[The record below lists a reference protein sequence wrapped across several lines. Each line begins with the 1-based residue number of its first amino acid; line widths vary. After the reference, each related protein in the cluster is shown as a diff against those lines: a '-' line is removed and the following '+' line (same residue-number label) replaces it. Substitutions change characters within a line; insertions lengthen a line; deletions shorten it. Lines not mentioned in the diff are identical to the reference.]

1 MYVSMNTY
9 QIKKNKII
17 KFNNILCHMKQGLI
31 EDNYFTILLK
41 MTQKKKKTGK
51 QAIEKTRVK
60 NKCEMN

>member
-1 MYVSMNTY
+1 
-9 QIKKNKII
+9 
-17 KFNNILCHMKQGLI
+17 MKQGLI